1 MEQTAAGVVEYKTV
15 TDMAAGETPIAPA
28 VADTG
33 SAHAETGPAVESNPY
48 VIFDGLRGEMDR
60 VSLTAESSCICL
72 VSPDGTV
79 DDTMMTVLG
88 DWITSSLRSIDVL
101 YRIPGD
107 KYLLVLRQVD
117 RDGAVHFIKQM
128 RERMLSEFPSVLCDD
143 ERSHVTASFGG
154 TILDSMAPLH
164 EHMDRAAE
172 AHSWALK
179 GKGDTICMWT
189 PRF

>member
-1 MEQTAAGVVEYKTV
+1 MEHRPSNALAEQTT
-15 TDMAAGETPIAPA
+15 
-28 VADTG
+28 
-33 SAHAETGPAVESNPY
+33 TGPVAGDVAFGMASAEAVLAVESNPH
-48 VIFDGLRGEMDR
+48 VIIDGLRGEMER

-72 VSPDGTV
+72 VSPDGAV
-79 DDTMMTVLG
+79 DDATMSVLG

-101 YRIPGD
+101 YRISGD

-117 RDGAVHFIKQM
+117 RDGAVYFIKKM
-128 RERMLSEFPSVLCDD
+128 RERMLSEFPSVLCKN
-143 ERSHVTASFGG
+143 EQGKVTASYGG

-172 AHSWALK
+172 AHTWALK

>member
-1 MEQTAAGVVEYKTV
+1 MEQTATGVVENKTA
-15 TDMAAGETPIAPA
+15 TDMAADAAPLGTVA
-28 VADTG
+28 ADTG
-33 SAHAETGPAVESNPY
+33 PACAVTGTAVESDPY
-48 VIFDGLRGEMDR
+48 AIFDGLRGEMDR

-72 VSPDGTV
+72 VSPDGAV

-117 RDGAVHFIKQM
+117 RDGAVFFIKQM
-128 RERMLSEFPSVLCDD
+128 RERMLSEFPSVLRDD
-143 ERSHVTASFGG
+143 ERSRMTASFGG
-154 TILDSMAPLH
+154 TILDSLAPLH